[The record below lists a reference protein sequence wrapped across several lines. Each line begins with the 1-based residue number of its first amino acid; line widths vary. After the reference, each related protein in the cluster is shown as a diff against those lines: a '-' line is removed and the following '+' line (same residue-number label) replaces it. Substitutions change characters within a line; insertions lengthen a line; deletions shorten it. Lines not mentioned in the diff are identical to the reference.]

1 MKEIISK
8 LKDIV
13 QVEQISASSYNVH
26 LPILYYGGDWISIE
40 VTSNCGNTFGVS
52 DRGYA
57 IANAQSIVNNLENS
71 NFKRSI
77 SNVIKE
83 YDLEASEQGVLYL
96 KDVHIDQLYSAI
108 SSIASASQR
117 LSGQIIENC
126 LIQETKKIHDLV
138 ANKLQILF
146 KDEYKKKVIIDY
158 EVLGQSSKQ
167 YNIPFCI
174 DNSVKRFIEPVINN
188 SNSIANVHT
197 KFFDIGQNSQHRRE
211 IIIDDFNNW
220 ETPNIEL
227 LKPIC
232 EIINPYNKIAI

>member
-1 MKEIISK
+1 MKEIMSK

-13 QVEQISASSYNVH
+13 QVEQISANSYNVH

-40 VTSNCGNTFGVS
+40 VTSNYGSTFGIS

-57 IANAQSIVNNLENS
+57 ITNAQSIVNNMDNT

-77 SNVIKE
+77 SNIVKE
-83 YDLEASEQGVLYL
+83 YELEVSEQGVLYL
-96 KDVHIDQLYSAI
+96 KDVRIEQLYSAI

-117 LSGQIIENC
+117 LSNQIIENC

-138 ANKLQILF
+138 ANKLQALF
-146 KDEYKKKVIIDY
+146 KNEYKKKVIIDY

-174 DNSVKRFIEPVINN
+174 DNSIKRFIEPVINN
-188 SNSIANVHT
+188 SNAIATVHT
-197 KFFDIGQNSQHRRE
+197 KFFDIGQNLQHRRE